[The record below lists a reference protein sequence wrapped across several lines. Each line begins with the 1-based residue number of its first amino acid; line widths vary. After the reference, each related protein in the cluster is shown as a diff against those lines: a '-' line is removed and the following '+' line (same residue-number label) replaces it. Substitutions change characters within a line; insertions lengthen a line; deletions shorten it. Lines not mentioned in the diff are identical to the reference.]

1 MTYEVID
8 AFVDGERV
16 DPTALKAALA
26 DPAGRDHLVDAW
38 LLREGVQDMMA
49 LDAPAD
55 AMPAAVRS
63 VRRWP
68 WTMAAAAV
76 LCLVSGFAI
85 GRFVGGPIAPSP
97 APSPIASVAPASVP
111 AAFPVPAPT
120 RVIQMDM
127 SSRDAGGGM

>member
-1 MTYEVID
+1 MTYEIID

-16 DPTALKAALA
+16 DTAALKAALA
-26 DPAGRDHLVDAW
+26 EPAGRDHLVNAW

-63 VRRWP
+63 ARPWS

-76 LCLVSGFAI
+76 LCVAAGFAV
-85 GRFVGGPIAPSP
+85 GRFVALPLAPSP
-97 APSPIASVAPASVP
+97 APSPIVSAVPTPASGGFP
-111 AAFPVPAPT
+111 APAPT